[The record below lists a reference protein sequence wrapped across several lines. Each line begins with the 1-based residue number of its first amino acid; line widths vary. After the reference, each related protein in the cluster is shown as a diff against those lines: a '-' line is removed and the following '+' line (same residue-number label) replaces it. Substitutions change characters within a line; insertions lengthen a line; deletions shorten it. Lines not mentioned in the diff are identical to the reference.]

1 MTETNKEIPGSAE
14 KPDLSDKTSPT
25 YLVGVYVAIN
35 AIKDAYIL
43 VDGPDCAHMKTQ
55 YLQGNHDWLST
66 LVSVSGF
73 HRIANTSLHPA
84 GMALSRE
91 DSIRANLANMAS
103 RDFVAGLYLSSMPMA
118 FITGIDYE
126 RITRS
131 VAEEFKKDVIHVPGK
146 SLSGDWLDGYDE
158 VLLNTAKQID
168 LPASKP
174 VKNTVAVAGLLY
186 DRNEGDN
193 EGNVRE
199 ITRLL
204 NEMGLDVSSIWLSGC
219 DFKKLKR
226 VVDAEAIISL
236 PYGRQAA
243 RILGKRLN
251 VKVIETVL
259 PFGVFSTE
267 KFLRDIGKELDIKH
281 SAETVIDRELSYI
294 IPRMEWVS
302 QFIFENLNCGY
313 IGDPYLLSGFV
324 EIAELIGAKV
334 DFAFITNKSSHL
346 KEFSALHGDRIK
358 NLFSNPR
365 RNTLM
370 QKAQERLRS
379 SVIHLIVT
387 NNVGFQFG
395 ETTIVEFGFPSFFH
409 HSLHEAPFLG
419 FRGFLSFID
428 RMANQLRYNEVLDV
442 MFSSM
447 RKGEEAK
454 ERDI

>member
-1 MTETNKEIPGSAE
+1 
-14 KPDLSDKTSPT
+14 
-25 YLVGVYVAIN
+25 
-35 AIKDAYIL
+35 
-43 VDGPDCAHMKTQ
+43 
-55 YLQGNHDWLST
+55 
-66 LVSVSGF
+66 
-73 HRIANTSLHPA
+73 
-84 GMALSRE
+84 
-91 DSIRANLANMAS
+91 
-103 RDFVAGLYLSSMPMA
+103 
-118 FITGIDYE
+118 
-126 RITRS
+126 
-131 VAEEFKKDVIHVPGK
+131 
-146 SLSGDWLDGYDE
+146 
-158 VLLNTAKQID
+158 
-168 LPASKP
+168 
-174 VKNTVAVAGLLY
+174 
-186 DRNEGDN
+186 
-193 EGNVRE
+193 
-199 ITRLL
+199 
-204 NEMGLDVSSIWLSGC
+204 
-219 DFKKLKR
+219 